1 MIVQDKIEK
10 LKEPVTQTDLVNKIN
25 ELIDL
30 INKDILDFVD

>member
-1 MIVQDKIEK
+1 MIAQDKIEK
-10 LKEPVTQTDLVNKIN
+10 LKEPVTQADLVNKIN